1 MKSSNRRQIRDI
13 SLACAA
19 CLAVTL
25 TTSPVGAQG
34 ISDIKPSPP
43 LTLKQQGS
51 FFVGGRSIFSDS
63 TGWDSI
69 GVPSFST
76 GDITVDQM
84 YVQFQVPATVKHLP
98 VVFVHGCCLS
108 SKTWE
113 TTPDG
118 RMGWFEYFTRR
129 GYPTYLADQV
139 GRARSG
145 FDATPYNHVRAGT
158 PPITAQAPILMAGA
172 QFAWAA
178 FRFGPSFGVAW
189 PDEQFPIAKVGE
201 LYKQAIPDLILSTI
215 PDIAPEDFF
224 AHQFDPELD
233 IPTPAQM
240 AELAKQLGGAILV
253 GHSESSPFPTQAA
266 IKDATG
272 IRAII
277 QLETGCF
284 TNLTAAHVDILKKI
298 PILIIEGD
306 HFDTPRPPAA
316 CITMRDQINGAGGDM
331 TYIDLP
337 SAGLHGNSHMMMQ
350 DKNNL
355 KVADVIMNWID
366 EHVEKKGRHHGHGG
380 HNHGHHH

>member
-1 MKSSNRRQIRDI
+1 MYPLESRIGRGTIG
-13 SLACAA
+13 CAA
-19 CLAVTL
+19 LLAVAL
-25 TTSPVGAQG
+25 FSNPAGAQAL
-34 ISDIKPSPP
+34 SDIKPSPP
-43 LTLKQQGS
+43 LVLQQQGS
-51 FFVGGRSIFSDS
+51 FYVGGRIVYSDS

-69 GVPSFST
+69 GLPDFST
-76 GDITVDQM
+76 GDIAVDQM
-84 YVQFQVPATVKHLP
+84 YVQFQIPVNAKHTP
-98 VVFVHGCCLS
+98 IVFVHGCCLS

-118 RMGWFEYFTRR
+118 RMGWFEYFTRK

-145 FDATPYNHVRAGT
+145 FDATPYNEVRAGAT
-158 PPITAQAPILMAGA
+158 PTTQAPILMAAA
-172 QFAWAA
+172 QFAWQV
-178 FRFGPSFGVAW
+178 FRFGPSYGVSW
-189 PDEQFPIAKVGE
+189 PDEQFPTDKANE

-215 PDIAPEDFF
+215 PQIAPADFF

-233 IPTPAQM
+233 IPTPARM

-266 IKDATG
+266 IKDPTG
-272 IRAII
+272 IRGII

-316 CITMRDQINGAGGDM
+316 CVTMRDQINGAGGDM

-337 SAGLHGNSHMMMQ
+337 SVGLHGNSHMMMQ

-355 KVADVIMNWID
+355 KVADVIMKWID
-366 EHVEKKGRHHGHGG
+366 QHVDKRGRRHRHHHYA
-380 HNHGHHH
+380 HR